1 MSTLKLVPAS
11 GPPVEVNDTAMV
23 GRDTGADVLVN
34 DSSVSRKHAR
44 LERWGSNWAVIDQR
58 SANGTF
64 LDGQRVTES
73 VLKEGQELRFGKVAY
88 RVEMATDFG
97 ATVLMSSPVSDAT
110 VVPASSARPA
120 GPEPVGAAAPAPA
133 PRAAPRPVAPPPAPV
148 PAPAPYVPP
157 PEPVREGKGPL
168 FWIAM
173 VFVVLLLFAVI
184 GFGVVM
190 GPAFLQSKAAVEAA
204 TAQIKD
210 IAEGDVDAAYA
221 RTSAKYQAGHPPD
234 AFAAFLERHPGLR
247 RNTGTSFDS
256 RSVANDTAK
265 ISGTLTHGAGTE
277 KAFYELV
284 KEGGDWKVSALEVD
298 GDEAKASVASA
309 ARGAGLTVETVAVKK
324 TRQGQT
330 FTVKIDVRVT
340 GFQLRPEGS
349 LFRVNL
355 TEDLETVGP
364 DGRRIDELSRA
375 GLESYNQT
383 TTSAAD
389 ASATFNN
396 ALTFTRPEPGRYK
409 AVVTIRDNIGL
420 KDKRHEVPFDLP

>member
-1 MSTLKLVPAS
+1 MATLRLVPAS
-11 GPPVEVNDTAMV
+11 GPPVEVKDAALV
-23 GRDTGADVLVN
+23 GRDAGVDVLVN

-97 ATVLMSSPVSDAT
+97 ATVMMSSPVSDAT
-110 VVPASSARPA
+110 IVPSSSARPA
-120 GPEPVGAAAPAPA
+120 GPEPVAAAAPAPV
-133 PRAAPRPVAPPPAPV
+133 PRAAPRPIAPPPA

-173 VFVVLLLFAVI
+173 VFVALLLFAVI
-184 GFGVVM
+184 GVGVVM
-190 GPAFLQSKAAVEAA
+190 GPGFLQSRAAVETAN
-204 TAQIKD
+204 AQIKD
-210 IAEGDVDAAYA
+210 IADGDVGAAYA
-221 RTSAKYQAGHPPD
+221 RTSATYRAGHTPE
-234 AFAAFLERHPGLR
+234 AFAAFVERHPGLR
-247 RNTGTSFDS
+247 RNTGTTFGT
-256 RSVANDTAK
+256 RSVENDTAK
-265 ISGTLTHGAGTE
+265 ISGTLTHGAGSE

-298 GDEAKASVASA
+298 GDEARAGVASA
-309 ARGAGLTVETVAVKK
+309 ATGLTVETVAVNK
-324 TRQGQT
+324 TRQGQMI
-330 FTVKIDVRVT
+330 TVKLDVRAT
-340 GFQLRPEGS
+340 GFELRPEGR

-355 TEDLETVGP
+355 SEDLETVGP

-383 TTSAAD
+383 TASAAG
-389 ASATFNN
+389 ASATFSNV
-396 ALTFTRPEPGRYK
+396 LTFTRPDPGRYK

>member
-1 MSTLKLVPAS
+1 
-11 GPPVEVNDTAMV
+11 
-23 GRDTGADVLVN
+23 
-34 DSSVSRKHAR
+34 
-44 LERWGSNWAVIDQR
+44 
-58 SANGTF
+58 
-64 LDGQRVTES
+64 
-73 VLKEGQELRFGKVAY
+73 
-88 RVEMATDFG
+88 
-97 ATVLMSSPVSDAT
+97 
-110 VVPASSARPA
+110 
-120 GPEPVGAAAPAPA
+120 
-133 PRAAPRPVAPPPAPV
+133 
-148 PAPAPYVPP
+148 
-157 PEPVREGKGPL
+157 
-168 FWIAM
+168 
-173 VFVVLLLFAVI
+173 
-184 GFGVVM
+184 M
-190 GPAFLQSKAAVEAA
+190 GPAFFQSKAAVDAA

-210 IAEGDVDAAYA
+210 IADGDVDAAYA
-221 RTSAKYQAGHPPD
+221 RTSAKYRAGHPPE
-234 AFAAFLERHPGLR
+234 AFAAFVERHPGLR

-265 ISGTLTHGAGTE
+265 ISGTLTHGAGAE

-284 KEGGDWKVSALEVD
+284 KEGADWKVSALEVD
-298 GDEAKASVASA
+298 GDEAKASVATA
-309 ARGAGLTVETVAVKK
+309 APGAGLTVETVAVNK

-340 GFQLRPEGS
+340 GFELRPEGS

-355 TEDLETVGP
+355 TEDLETIGP

-420 KDKRHEVPFDLP
+420 KDKRHDVPFDLP